1 MSNLDYFIIYLTSV
15 FSTYV
20 TILSFNKLIN
30 KKVEYN
36 LKNIIIVLFAGII
49 ITINIYVSQG
59 MIKILISYLTL
70 YLTSFALNK
79 ENSIKTIFYMI
90 ICYLMLLF
98 YEIILSIVVM
108 QVSDIDTFN
117 SSIVIK
123 TVYSVINVLLVYFT
137 CCIKK
142 IRKIIN
148 NMCNKFNS
156 KSLILIFILFFASLV
171 VIDYKYIINFSINV
185 YISNLILLLSVIIL
199 VIMTIYNYINVIK
212 KTEKEEALLNFMSK
226 YEKIIDEDRINRHE
240 MLNNLLFLKSFDD
253 KNSSEYEQSLDELIK
268 TYNKKG
274 IGVKNIYKLP
284 NGLKGIFY
292 YKLSG
297 LETEGFKLNINISNK
312 LSNSFK
318 KLPHNE
324 YIILYKIVGILL
336 DNAVEAAE
344 KSKDKYIGIDIY
356 NEKSNIVIIIDN
368 SFKGKIYLNKINN
381 KDYTSKGK
389 NRGLGLFI
397 VNKLLKESELIH
409 LEQIIELNVFTS
421 KIIIKKDK

>member
-148 NMCNKFNS
+148 N
-156 KSLILIFILFFASLV
+156 IYFILC
-171 VIDYKYIINFSINV
+171 IFS
-185 YISNLILLLSVIIL
+185 SNRL
-199 VIMTIYNYINVIK
+199 
-212 KTEKEEALLNFMSK
+212 
-226 YEKIIDEDRINRHE
+226 
-240 MLNNLLFLKSFDD
+240 
-253 KNSSEYEQSLDELIK
+253 
-268 TYNKKG
+268 
-274 IGVKNIYKLP
+274 
-284 NGLKGIFY
+284 
-292 YKLSG
+292 
-297 LETEGFKLNINISNK
+297 
-312 LSNSFK
+312 
-318 KLPHNE
+318 
-324 YIILYKIVGILL
+324 
-336 DNAVEAAE
+336 
-344 KSKDKYIGIDIY
+344 
-356 NEKSNIVIIIDN
+356 
-368 SFKGKIYLNKINN
+368 
-381 KDYTSKGK
+381 
-389 NRGLGLFI
+389 
-397 VNKLLKESELIH
+397 
-409 LEQIIELNVFTS
+409 
-421 KIIIKKDK
+421 